1 MSEDRNDRRKEVLKG
16 TSDYLR
22 YTGLGIT
29 MAGIILGSCLLG
41 WWLDGLIGWRFPA
54 LTLAFSLIGIVGAM
68 VHLFKE
74 TGRK

>member
-1 MSEDRNDRRKEVLKG
+1 MTKDSSDRRKEVLKG

-41 WWLDGLIGWRFPA
+41 WWLDGLIGWNFPV